1 MTDTMQTEEV
11 AEKSQTRE
19 WYEKLTEQVATID
32 EQLDA
37 GSEAAGIR
45 KLTNTL
51 VEANKAEWGAVV
63 PSLAEELR
71 NMEPAERAGNFYGF
85 IREVSKL
92 FKEEVDNWLKAEVEN
107 QPKSDTPEVSE
118 AEKKSLSE
126 ARTALV
132 KQIKMIVEMATLF
145 NEIDPAKPW
154 AIPARRGATGKRGK
168 RALSL
173 FTWQVDGVQ
182 MPSTEDSV
190 KGVSQKLGFE
200 KQAEFTK
207 ALIAAGIKTA
217 TPEDEFEVIINGH
230 TVTAQREDDEDED
243 DSEDATQP
251 NTPEEESDD
260 DE

>member
-1 MTDTMQTEEV
+1 MTDVEVEEV
-11 AEKSQTRE
+11 TEKSQTRE
-19 WYEKLTEQVATID
+19 WYEKLTEQVTAID

-45 KLTNTL
+45 KLTNDL
-51 VEANKAEWGAVV
+51 VTANKAEWGAVV

-71 NMEPAERAGNFYGF
+71 KMEPAERAGNFYGF

-92 FKEEVDNWLKAEVEN
+92 FKEEVDNWLKEQVES
-107 QPKSDTPEVSE
+107 QPKTETPETSE

-145 NEIDPAKPW
+145 NEVEADKPW
-154 AIPARRGATGKRGK
+154 PIPGRRGATGKRGK

-173 FTWQVDGVQ
+173 YTWQVDGVQ

-200 KQAEFTK
+200 KQADFSK

-217 TPEDEFEVIINGH
+217 TPEDEFSVTINGH
-230 TVTAQREDDEDED
+230 TVTAQREDDEED
-243 DSEDATQP
+243 AEDDATQP
-251 NTPEEESDD
+251 TTPEEED